1 MENDIIRNSRLVI
14 SLFSRLLVAVD
25 GSESAKNAFAKSV
38 YLAKQCNSRLDIIH
52 VVLDS
57 AYGGDSAATFLLI
70 DELKA
75 KGRKLLEDCKNQAVR
90 EGIEAQTLLE
100 VGDYAQVIIDVA
112 NKGYDLIIMGSRGLS
127 PFKEILL
134 GSVSFKVMHHA
145 RCPVMVVR

>member
-1 MENDIIRNSRLVI
+1 
-14 SLFSRLLVAVD
+14 LFSRLLVAVD
-25 GSESAKNAFAKSV
+25 GSESAKKAFAKSV

-70 DELKA
+70 DELRA
-75 KGRKLLEDCKNQAVR
+75 KGKTLLEDCESQAIS
-90 EGIEAQTLLE
+90 EGIEVQTLLE
-100 VGDYAQVIIDVA
+100 VGDYAQVIIERA
-112 NKGYDLIIMGSRGLS
+112 NKGGYDLIIMGSRGLS

-145 RCPVMVVR
+145 TCPVMVVR